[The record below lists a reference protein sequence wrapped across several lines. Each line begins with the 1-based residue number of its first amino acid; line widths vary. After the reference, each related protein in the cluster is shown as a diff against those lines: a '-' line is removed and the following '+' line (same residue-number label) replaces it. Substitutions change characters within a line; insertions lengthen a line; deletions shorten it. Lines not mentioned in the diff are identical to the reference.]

1 MTYGEA
7 STSRTAVGSG
17 LIYHGA
23 PEVSHHDLNKH
34 LSFFLTEKL
43 YCVHIWTYF
52 KYLFYLES
60 GCTHWFVFCKQT
72 WVDYSWP
79 CLCFI
84 LIRICATL
92 WYSWY
97 VHKQRMTIGILF
109 ILDSSSDTFYIV
121 LAGPDAVQFIVNHAT
136 VEVIFCVPQT
146 LSIVSFN
153 LCSQS

>member
-34 LSFFLTEKL
+34 LSFFLTKKL

-60 GCTHWFVFCKQT
+60 GCTHWFVFYKQT

-84 LIRICATL
+84 LIHICSTL

-109 ILDSSSDTFYIV
+109 ILDSSSDSFLYCTCRSRCCSVHCEPCNCGSYI
-121 LAGPDAVQFIVNHAT
+121 
-136 VEVIFCVPQT
+136 
-146 LSIVSFN
+146 
-153 LCSQS
+153 LCASNTKHCEL